1 MINFYIKLLSKLT
14 LNCQTMS
21 MAKLFSL
28 GAMKNFTKIKQ
39 L

>member
-1 MINFYIKLLSKLT
+1 MINFYIKLLSKLK

-21 MAKLFSL
+21 IAILFSL
-28 GAMKNFTKIKQ
+28 GAMKDFTKIKQ